1 MLINLVPVLVD
12 FVKKDVIS
20 TAKIK
25 DVEDKIPDI
34 TNYITN

>member
-20 TAKIK
+20 TAETK

>member
-12 FVKKDVIS
+12 FVKKNALF
-20 TAKIK
+20 TPEIK

-34 TNYITN
+34 TNCITN